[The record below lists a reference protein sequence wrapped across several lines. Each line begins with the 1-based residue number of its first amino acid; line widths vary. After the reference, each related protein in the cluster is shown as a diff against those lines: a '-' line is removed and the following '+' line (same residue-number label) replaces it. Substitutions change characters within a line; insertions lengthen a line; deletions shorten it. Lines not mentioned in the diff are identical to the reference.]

1 MDDWQRRVDEVWATA
16 AEIGED
22 AVIDR
27 IDALAAELPV
37 DDPRGPFEAAGARDF
52 AGLEAEAEPR
62 YRSAL
67 ALGLAGRARVE
78 AQIQLASTVRNL
90 GRPAESLEL
99 LDAIGDSAGEL
110 ADAVAAFRALALATL
125 GRRMPRHPSPSS
137 PSHRTS
143 PSTVARSTRTR
154 ATWSRRRRRHSQDPL
169 RGGSAARHPPTANS
183 RFTRVPT
190 DRFVATPKETERNP
204 WPNRHCSPVCSIDC

>member
-125 GRRMPRHPSPSS
+125 GRPDAAASVALVALAPHLAQYGRAIDAYARDVVPPGVDGTR
-137 PSHRTS
+137 RT
-143 PSTVARSTRTR
+143 P
-154 ATWSRRRRRHSQDPL
+154 
-169 RGGSAARHPPTANS
+169 
-183 RFTRVPT
+183 
-190 DRFVATPKETERNP
+190 
-204 WPNRHCSPVCSIDC
+204 